1 MDRDISS
8 EQAVQTNWNQG
19 GICLDELLKSLHL
32 DSEGHALIGAN
43 LCVDV
48 LWNYRALT
56 EYRKKRI
63 KEQSISI
70 NKHLNFL
77 KRLLDETII
86 K

>member
-43 LCVDV
+43 LCGDV

-56 EYRKKRI
+56 EYRKTRI

-77 KRLLDETII
+77 RGC
-86 K
+86 